1 MLKTLLGIALFTA
14 SGIAAA
20 TPQISIGSMY
30 EFIDADKST
39 LLKRI
44 RNNGDQTAYI
54 RTEVSEI
61 IYQGDGKKIERK
73 LNANEVARGN
83 IDGLVF
89 TPSRIIIPAKAMQ
102 SGRLVFA
109 GKRNQERYFR
119 VRFTP
124 VLPKDQYE
132 FNQSKQDYD
141 AYRQKL
147 NAGINILTGFGAMVI
162 VRPENAR
169 YNTQIDRAGQVVS
182 FKNNGNS
189 TVFIDG
195 IKECINKK
203 CAPENSVFL
212 LPGKTHQIHQK
223 ANHSLQFIL
232 QEGSKSTP
240 KSFG

>member
-1 MLKTLLGIALFTA
+1 MFKTLLSIALLSA
-14 SGIAAA
+14 SSVASAV
-20 TPQISIGSMY
+20 PQISIGSMY
-30 EFIDADKST
+30 EFIEADKST